1 MYEKNIYIADDE
13 KNIRE
18 LLKDFLNDDYD
29 VEIFSI

>member
-1 MYEKNIYIADDE
+1 MKKIIYIADDE

-18 LLKDFLNDDYD
+18 LLKDFFNDDYD

>member
-1 MYEKNIYIADDE
+1 MKKIIYIADDE
-13 KNIRE
+13 KKIRE